1 MGYHQEIRM
10 CVFDTWNDREGSM
23 PEIEQRGELV
33 ELTATIVEAHVSN
46 NEIPV
51 ADLPGLIGSVYET
64 LAEVGKGVAPR
75 PEPAISVK
83 RSVRPGYIVCL
94 EDGLKHK
101 MLKRHLRTAHELTPD
116 AYRKRWGLAPDY
128 PLVAPKYAEL
138 RSKLAKKIG
147 LGRKVGTKMKR
158 RRKA

>member
-1 MGYHQEIRM
+1 
-10 CVFDTWNDREGSM
+10 M
-23 PEIEQRGELV
+23 PEIEQREELL
-33 ELTATIVEAHVSN
+33 ELTAAIVEAHVSN
-46 NEIPV
+46 NAIAV
-51 ADLPGLIGSVYET
+51 SDLPGLIATVREA
-64 LAEVGKGVAPR
+64 LAEIGEGRAPKG
-75 PEPAISVK
+75 EPAVSIKTSVK
-83 RSVRPGYIVCL
+83 PGYIVCL
-94 EDGLKHK
+94 EDGKKHK

-116 AYRKRWGLAPDY
+116 AYRERWGLARDY

>member
-1 MGYHQEIRM
+1 MSQIKQ
-10 CVFDTWNDREGSM
+10 RE
-23 PEIEQRGELV
+23 ELV
-33 ELTATIVEAHVSN
+33 GLTATIVEAHVSN
-46 NEIPV
+46 NAIAV

-64 LAEVGKGVAPR
+64 LAEVGEGVAPR
-75 PEPAISVK
+75 PEPAVPVK
-83 RSVRPGYIVCL
+83 RSVRPDYIVCL
-94 EDGLKHK
+94 EDGKKHK

-116 AYRKRWGLAPDY
+116 AYRKRWGLEPHY

-138 RSKLAKKIG
+138 RSKLATKIG

>member
-1 MGYHQEIRM
+1 
-10 CVFDTWNDREGSM
+10 M
-23 PEIEQRGELV
+23 PEIEQREELL
-33 ELTATIVEAHVSN
+33 ELTARIVAAHVSK
-46 NEIPV
+46 NEMAV

-64 LAEVGKGVAPR
+64 LVAVGEGVAPR
-75 PEPAISVK
+75 PEPAVSIN
-83 RSVRPGYIVCL
+83 RSVRPDYIVCL
-94 EDGLKHK
+94 EDGKKHK

-147 LGRKVGTKMKR
+147 LGWKAGTKMKR

>member
-1 MGYHQEIRM
+1 MSEIKQ
-10 CVFDTWNDREGSM
+10 RE
-23 PEIEQRGELV
+23 ELV
-33 ELTATIVEAHVSN
+33 GLTATIVEAHVSN
-46 NEIPV
+46 NAIAV
-51 ADLPGLIGSVYET
+51 SDLPGLIATVHET
-64 LAEVGKGVAPR
+64 LVAVGDGVAPR
-75 PEPAISVK
+75 PEPAVPVK
-83 RSVRPGYIVCL
+83 RSVRPDYIVCL
-94 EDGLKHK
+94 EDGEKHK

-116 AYRKRWGLAPDY
+116 AYRKRWGLAGDY

>member
-1 MGYHQEIRM
+1 
-10 CVFDTWNDREGSM
+10 M
-23 PEIEQRGELV
+23 PEIEQREELL
-33 ELTATIVEAHVSN
+33 ELTARIVAAQVSN
-46 NEIPV
+46 NAIAV
-51 ADLPGLIGSVYET
+51 ADLPGLIGAVHET
-64 LAEVGKGVAPR
+64 LAAVGDGVAPR
-75 PEPAISVK
+75 PEPAVSIK
-83 RSVRPGYIVCL
+83 KSVRHDYIVCL
-94 EDGLKHK
+94 EEGEKYT

>member
-1 MGYHQEIRM
+1 MSEIKQ
-10 CVFDTWNDREGSM
+10 RE
-23 PEIEQRGELV
+23 ELV

-46 NEIPV
+46 NAIAV
-51 ADLPGLIGSVYET
+51 SDLPGLIATVHET
-64 LAEVGKGVAPR
+64 LVAVGDGVAPR
-75 PEPAISVK
+75 PEPAVPVK
-83 RSVRPGYIVCL
+83 WSVRPDYIVCL
-94 EDGLKHK
+94 EDGEKHK

-116 AYRKRWGLAPDY
+116 AYRKRWGLAGDY

>member
-1 MGYHQEIRM
+1 M
-10 CVFDTWNDREGSM
+10 S
-23 PEIEQRGELV
+23 EIEQREEL
-33 ELTATIVEAHVSN
+33 LGFTATIVEAQVSN
-46 NEIPV
+46 NAIAV

-94 EDGLKHK
+94 EDGEKYK

-116 AYRKRWGLAPDY
+116 AYRKRWGLARDY
-128 PLVAPKYAEL
+128 PLVAPKYAEI
-138 RSKLAKKIG
+138 RSELAKKIG
-147 LGRKVGTKMKR
+147 LGRKVGTKVRR

>member
-1 MGYHQEIRM
+1 M
-10 CVFDTWNDREGSM
+10 S
-23 PEIEQRGELV
+23 EIEQREEL
-33 ELTATIVEAHVSN
+33 LRFTATMVEAHVSN
-46 NEIPV
+46 NAIPV

-64 LAEVGKGVAPR
+64 LVAVREGVAPR
-75 PEPAISVK
+75 PEPAVSIN
-83 RSVRPGYIVCL
+83 RSVRPSYIVCL
-94 EDGLKHK
+94 EDGEKHK

-116 AYRKRWGLAPDY
+116 AYRERWGLPGDY

-147 LGRKVGTKMKR
+147 LGRKPGTKVKR

>member
-1 MGYHQEIRM
+1 MSEIKQ
-10 CVFDTWNDREGSM
+10 RE
-23 PEIEQRGELV
+23 ELL

-46 NEIPV
+46 NSIAV
-51 ADLPGLIGSVYET
+51 ADLPGLIATVHET
-64 LAEVGKGVAPR
+64 LAEIGKGVAPR
-75 PEPAISVK
+75 PEPAVSIK

>member
-33 ELTATIVEAHVSN
+33 ELTAKIVEAHVLN
-46 NEIPV
+46 NALAV
-51 ADLPGLIGSVYET
+51 ADLPGLIATVHET
-64 LAEVGKGVAPR
+64 LAEIGQGAAPR
-75 PEPAISVK
+75 GEPAISIK
-83 RSVRPGYIVCL
+83 RSVRPDYIVCL
-94 EDGLKHK
+94 EDGIKHK

-116 AYRKRWGLAPDY
+116 AYRERWGLARDY
-128 PLVAPKYAEL
+128 PLIAPEYAEM
-138 RSKLAKKIG
+138 RSKLTKKFW